1 MMTDVIVVEGS
12 IEPLELPRP
21 SESERGE
28 GTNCTLTREIAS
40 TFFYIAAF
48 LRVCIQLC
56 VRV

>member
-1 MMTDVIVVEGS
+1 MTDVIVVEGS